1 LIRKNEMHLEVNY
14 WYTEKAKENSA
25 TVEAVYSDVANEY
38 IVEKHTITNSD
49 AFEFRLAIKRTDK
62 ETIRS
67 WRILQ
72 DIKNS
77 IVGDDAVAIE
87 VYPRESEV
95 TDTANMY
102 HLWVFKD
109 GLAPRVSLIAS

>member
-1 LIRKNEMHLEVNY
+1 MRLEVNQR
-14 WYTEKAKENSA
+14 YTTMAKIAVSD
-25 TVEAVYSDVANEY
+25 VEAVYSDTANEY
-38 IVEKHTITNSD
+38 IVEKHIITNSCE
-49 AFEFRLAIKRTDK
+49 FECRLAIKRSDK
-62 ETIRS
+62 TAIRS

-77 IVGDDAVAIE
+77 IVGDESVAVE

-102 HLWVFKD
+102 HLWVYKA
-109 GLAPRVSLIAS
+109 GKAPRVSLEPPDNLS